1 MRCAYVQS
9 ARTPTSA
16 GPRARR
22 AARTPVTRSLLLGF
36 SRVRM
41 AIPAVLGKTGA
52 AMGGLS
58 TPPPDLPRQPASRL
72 SAPRMNTADSL
83 RSERYLE
90 SGDEAGTSPADR
102 KYRPDVEGL
111 RAVAILLVLLGHFDV
126 PGTSGGFLGVDIFF
140 VISGFVVTGL
150 LIRGRASA
158 GRIQLADFFARR
170 CRRIIPLAATV
181 IVLTMILQR
190 VLFGRATAHFVAGPA
205 CLMLLFVYNVSPSAP
220 KAWIVPGNIA
230 VYWSLCVEEQFYLIY
245 PLLLIAVA
253 LGNADRVA
261 LQSGSGDRGGHGC
274 LIRLD
279 DRPVLT
285 WLVPRHV
292 HLDPWP
298 SVGAGPGV
306 PARFQHPPSAANPPW
321 TRRGAGMERGGLDRD
336 RGLHLEATRWCIP
349 ELVSPLSALGAVLII
364 AGGTPVPRWG
374 PERVLGL
381 ARCARSDNGPTGRI
395 CGRSRSSPHSSIGGV
410 PLRPFR
416 SSLVSPLSQRSV
428 WPDLVLLLRVTHPPL
443 KGAREEQ
450 QALVPRCGNNRRPQL
465 GSRHSGRPVAIGRR
479 YTWWAVSSFGA
490 GLSLVLLTICLFLLV
505 ASAWMGFSSRAT

>member
-1 MRCAYVQS
+1 
-9 ARTPTSA
+9 
-16 GPRARR
+16 
-22 AARTPVTRSLLLGF
+22 
-36 SRVRM
+36 
-41 AIPAVLGKTGA
+41 
-52 AMGGLS
+52 
-58 TPPPDLPRQPASRL
+58 
-72 SAPRMNTADSL
+72 MNTADSL

-190 VLFGRATAHFVAGPA
+190 VLFGRATAHFVVGPA
-205 CLMLLFVYNVSPSAP
+205 RLMLLFVYNVSPSAP

-253 LGNADRVA
+253 LAATRIGWRSKAVLAIAAVTVASFAWTIAQSSHGWSLVTYISTLGRVWE
-261 LQSGSGDRGGHGC
+261 LGLGC
-274 LIRLD
+274 LLAFSIRHLRRIPTGLGAALAWSGAGLIVIGASTL
-279 DRPVLT
+279 RP
-285 WLVPRHV
+285 P
-292 HLDPWP
+292 
-298 SVGAGPGV
+298 VGAY
-306 PARFQHPPSAANPPW
+306 PSWSALLP
-321 TRRGAGMERGGLDRD
+321 
-336 RGLHLEATRWCIP
+336 
-349 ELVSPLSALGAVLII
+349 ALGAVLII

-381 ARCARSDNGPTGRI
+381 SPMRKIGQWSYGAYLWEIPIITALVYWRGSLTALPVVARLAFVAATLGVAGLSFSYFESPIRHSRALARS
-395 CGRSRSSPHSSIGGV
+395 SKLS
-410 PLRPFR
+410 F
-416 SSLVSPLSQRSV
+416 LVAGIIV
-428 WPDLVLLLRVTHPPL
+428 
-443 KGAREEQ
+443 
-450 QALVPRCGNNRRPQL
+450 
-465 GSRHSGRPVAIGRR
+465 
-479 YTWWAVSSFGA
+479 
-490 GLSLVLLTICLFLLV
+490 GLSLVVVTV
-505 ASAWMGFSSRAT
+505 VGQ